1 MRTDYAHTQQEG
13 KINSLPNHQ
22 QLSSTN
28 DHSWN
33 VINRKKVKSPNP
45 SRNIA
50 VNSIPLSNRFYDLTA
65 DDDLDAFNMR
75 EYNDDAKIQTNS
87 HSQKQ
92 SVEGIQAGTSDN
104 NRTERGSNNVIN
116 RNNNKRGETKKV
128 VPGNS
133 SYANMTS
140 EGKKICIFGAS
151 ITQRINIREFN
162 RCLDDKKAIKTCWSG
177 ATVSK
182 ATYYMKPT
190 IEEEK
195 PDIILL
201 NIGTNNLTKERQT
214 EEETVGEILRMVD
227 VCRSYGVNE
236 IYVSGLTVRRGY
248 TAKINNINRMLGQKA
263 GENNFTFIDNTNI
276 ELCHLQQD
284 GLHLQGKGTEILATN
299 FINALNYKSI
309 FNPFY

>member
-92 SVEGIQAGTSDN
+92 SVEGIQS
-104 NRTERGSNNVIN
+104 
-116 RNNNKRGETKKV
+116 
-128 VPGNS
+128 
-133 SYANMTS
+133 
-140 EGKKICIFGAS
+140 
-151 ITQRINIREFN
+151 
-162 RCLDDKKAIKTCWSG
+162 W
-177 ATVSK
+177 
-182 ATYYMKPT
+182 
-190 IEEEK
+190 
-195 PDIILL
+195 
-201 NIGTNNLTKERQT
+201 NIG
-214 EEETVGEILRMVD
+214 
-227 VCRSYGVNE
+227 
-236 IYVSGLTVRRGY
+236 
-248 TAKINNINRMLGQKA
+248 
-263 GENNFTFIDNTNI
+263 
-276 ELCHLQQD
+276 
-284 GLHLQGKGTEILATN
+284 
-299 FINALNYKSI
+299 
-309 FNPFY
+309 